1 MNKVFWV
8 LQIILSIKLV
18 SVAYTH
24 GLRQDKASMQEA
36 IQKFGDLARPM
47 LAIAAGGT
55 LLGAAG
61 LVIPGALG
69 EMSWL
74 TPWIAAV
81 VVGMLLVSI
90 VLHVRGREQPKIWV
104 SLILCAMAVAVAYG
118 RWVVAPFLF
127 LVGRFWSRSG

>member
-1 MNKVFWV
+1 MNSILWV

-18 SVAYTH
+18 SAAYTH

-36 IQKFGDLARPM
+36 IRKVGDLARPM

-55 LLGAAG
+55 LLSAAG
-61 LVIPGALG
+61 LIIPGALG
-69 EMSWL
+69 VMSWL

-81 VVGMLLVSI
+81 VAGMLLASI
-90 VLHVRGREQPKIWV
+90 VLHVRGREKPKIWV

-118 RWVVAPFLF
+118 RWVMAPF
-127 LVGRFWSRSG
+127 

>member
-1 MNKVFWV
+1 MNTVFWV
-8 LQIILSIKLV
+8 LQIILSIKLI
-18 SVAYTH
+18 SAAYTH
-24 GLRQDKASMQEA
+24 GLRQDKTSMQEA

-47 LAIAAGGT
+47 LAIAASGT

-69 EMSWL
+69 VMSWL

-81 VVGMLLVSI
+81 VAGMLLASI

-104 SLILCAMAVAVAYG
+104 SLILCAMAVLVAYG
-118 RWVVAPFLF
+118 RWVMAPF
-127 LVGRFWSRSG
+127 

>member
-1 MNKVFWV
+1 MNTVFWV

-36 IQKFGDLARPM
+36 IRKFGDLARPM

-118 RWVVAPFLF
+118 RWGVAPFLF